1 VYQGGVVQFPLG
13 FESGICRARF
23 RTQDGQLY
31 VAGLRGW
38 QTTAAKDAALQR
50 VRYTGKPVRMPT
62 DIKVRENAVAI
73 TFTAPLDATA
83 AKDVE
88 NYAVEQWNYIWSQ
101 EYGSPEVSVADPSI
115 KEHDPVDVEAV
126 ELSQDGKT
134 VTLKIPD
141 LVPVMQMK
149 IAMKLKAADGAP
161 VEYTVYNTINKV
173 PGASATA
180 AAGK

>member
-1 VYQGGVVQFPLG
+1 MQFPLG

-23 RTQDGQLY
+23 RKQDEQLY

-62 DIKVRENAVAI
+62 ALKVNADGVAI
-73 TFTAPLDATA
+73 TFTAPLDAAA

-101 EYGSPEVSVADPSI
+101 EYGSPEVSVADPTI
-115 KEHDPVDVEAV
+115 KEHDPIDVESV

-134 VTLKIPD
+134 VTLKIAD
-141 LVPVMQMK
+141 LAPVMQMK
-149 IAMKLKAADGAP
+149 IAMKLKGADGAP
-161 VEYTVYNTINKV
+161 VEFTVYNTINTV
-173 PGASATA
+173 LGASATA
-180 AAGK
+180 AVGK